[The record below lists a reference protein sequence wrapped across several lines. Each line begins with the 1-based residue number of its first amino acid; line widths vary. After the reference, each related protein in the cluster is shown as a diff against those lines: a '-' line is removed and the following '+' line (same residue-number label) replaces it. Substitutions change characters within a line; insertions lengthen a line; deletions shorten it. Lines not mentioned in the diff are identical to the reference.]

1 MLTDSELFLFEQ
13 QVLFMVDIGSVTFDF
28 SVHYPLDGARGQ
40 NLVLYESSKRLAR
53 GIWYCGIFLTLKFKG
68 SGLC

>member
-1 MLTDSELFLFEQ
+1 
-13 QVLFMVDIGSVTFDF
+13 MVDIGSVTFDF

-53 GIWYCGIFLTLKFKG
+53 GIWYCGFF
-68 SGLC
+68 